1 MKSSPLDEALVGD
14 QDKLPQELQQAI
26 LDSPAKQMVLPVST
40 PENQTMQ
47 GFSPAMPGN
56 FSPRVQRDAMQ
67 VYGTEYDRAMAMPNR
82 GLSEEDIMNST
93 PLAMRKTVLTKN
105 NK

>member
-1 MKSSPLDEALVGD
+1 MKSSPLDKALVGD

-47 GFSPAMPGN
+47 GFSSAMPGS
-56 FSPRVQRDAMQ
+56 FSPQAQASAMQ

-93 PLAMRKTVLTKN
+93 PLAMRKNCPYK
-105 NK
+105 K

>member
-1 MKSSPLDEALVGD
+1 MEDLSGDGKTTMKDVLIGRGVLDEDG
-14 QDKLPQELQQAI
+14 
-26 LDSPAKQMVLPVST
+26 SPVNMGQPMSNVQ
-40 PENQTMQ
+40 NQTIQ
-47 GFSPAMPGN
+47 GFNTPMPGN

-93 PLAMRKTVLTKN
+93 PLAMRKSCSYK
-105 NK
+105 K

>member
-1 MKSSPLDEALVGD
+1 MKSSPLDKALVGD
-14 QDKLPQELQQAI
+14 QDQLPQELQDAI
-26 LDSPAKQMVLPVST
+26 KAAPGKMMQPMSNAQ
-40 PENQTMQ
+40 NQTMQ

-93 PLAMRKTVLTKN
+93 PLAMRKSGSYK
-105 NK
+105 K

>member
-1 MKSSPLDEALVGD
+1 MKSSPLDKALVGD
-14 QDKLPQELQQAI
+14 QDQLPQELQQAI

-93 PLAMRKTVLTKN
+93 PIAMRKSCSYK
-105 NK
+105 K

>member
-1 MKSSPLDEALVGD
+1 MEDLSGDGKVTRKDVLIGRGVLDKDGSPVNMG
-14 QDKLPQELQQAI
+14 QPMSNVQ
-26 LDSPAKQMVLPVST
+26 
-40 PENQTMQ
+40 NQTIQ
-47 GFSPAMPGN
+47 GFNTPMPGN

-93 PLAMRKTVLTKN
+93 PLAMRKNCPYK
-105 NK
+105 K

>member
-1 MKSSPLDEALVGD
+1 MEDLSGDGKVTRKDVLIGIGVLDKDGSPVKMG
-14 QDKLPQELQQAI
+14 QPMSNVQ
-26 LDSPAKQMVLPVST
+26 
-40 PENQTMQ
+40 NQTIQ
-47 GFSPAMPGN
+47 GFNTPMPGN

-93 PLAMRKTVLTKN
+93 PLAMRKN
-105 NK
+105 CP

>member
-1 MKSSPLDEALVGD
+1 MKSSPLDKALVGD
-14 QDKLPQELQQAI
+14 QHLLPKTLKDAI
-26 LDSPAKQMVLPVST
+26 EASPGKMVEPMSNVQ
-40 PENQTMQ
+40 NQTIQ
-47 GFSPAMPGN
+47 GFNTPMPGN

-93 PLAMRKTVLTKN
+93 PLAMRKSCSYK
-105 NK
+105 K

>member
-1 MKSSPLDEALVGD
+1 MKSSPLDKALVGD
-14 QDKLPQELQQAI
+14 QDQLPQELQDAI
-26 LDSPAKQMVLPVST
+26 KAAPGKMMQPMSNAQ
-40 PENQTMQ
+40 NQTMQ
-47 GFSPAMPGN
+47 GFNTPMPGN

-93 PLAMRKTVLTKN
+93 PLALRKSCSYK
-105 NK
+105 K

>member
-1 MKSSPLDEALVGD
+1 MEDLSGDGKVTRKDVLIGRGVLDKDGSPVNMG
-14 QDKLPQELQQAI
+14 QPMSNVQ
-26 LDSPAKQMVLPVST
+26 
-40 PENQTMQ
+40 NQTIQ
-47 GFSPAMPGN
+47 GFNTPMPGN

-93 PLAMRKTVLTKN
+93 PLAMRKN
-105 NK
+105 CP

>member
-1 MKSSPLDEALVGD
+1 MEDLSGDGKVTRKDVLIGRGVLDKDGSPVNMG
-14 QDKLPQELQQAI
+14 QPMSNVQ
-26 LDSPAKQMVLPVST
+26 
-40 PENQTMQ
+40 NQTIQ
-47 GFSPAMPGN
+47 GFNTPMPGN

-93 PLAMRKTVLTKN
+93 PLALRKSCSYK
-105 NK
+105 K

>member
-1 MKSSPLDEALVGD
+1 MEDLSGDGKVTRKDVLIGIGVLDKDGSPVNMG
-14 QDKLPQELQQAI
+14 QPMSNVQ
-26 LDSPAKQMVLPVST
+26 
-40 PENQTMQ
+40 NQTIQ
-47 GFSPAMPGN
+47 GFNTPMPGN

-93 PLAMRKTVLTKN
+93 PLAMRKNCPYK
-105 NK
+105 K